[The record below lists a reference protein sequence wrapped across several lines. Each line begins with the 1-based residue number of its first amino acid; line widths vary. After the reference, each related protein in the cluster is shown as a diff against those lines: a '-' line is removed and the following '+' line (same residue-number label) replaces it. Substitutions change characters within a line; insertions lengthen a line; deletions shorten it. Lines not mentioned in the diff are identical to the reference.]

1 MPSTDLIRFL
11 GAALVAL
18 ILAQAQA
25 EEAKPNAPAAQVKT
39 AEESIPRLTA
49 DSVTQH
55 TIAIGGQ
62 QLTYKATAGTLPLFG
77 PKGEV
82 AANVFYVAYTL
93 DAANPRPITFAF
105 NGGPG
110 AAAAFL
116 QLGALG
122 PRIVPFSENGAEAVR
137 PVTIADNPNSWL
149 PFTDLVFI
157 DPVGTGYSR
166 ATGGGT
172 DAERAYWGVEKDAD
186 SLADFIRLYLTR
198 SGRELAPIF
207 LAGESYGGF
216 RVGLLCDRLLGMGL
230 PLKGAVMIS
239 PALEFVMLHGDD
251 FAILPLTFALPSLT
265 ASNVEMREGSNA
277 PLDAVHDAEAYART
291 NYLQHL
297 ADGLKW
303 DDAVISA
310 LAKFTGLDREV
321 VAKHHGR
328 VTTSLFLE
336 EYRRRNDRALS
347 RYDGTVSVPL
357 PMPAGRNHFDPILD
371 GAVSALAPAASQYFR
386 QELGFRTDLQYRLLN
401 REVSGHW
408 DFGTKP
414 TQQGYAGSLD
424 ELTKARVRNPALKIL
439 IAHGYTDL
447 VTPYSMSRYLVAHLL
462 PLEGST
468 PISIHIY
475 RGGHMMYLRP
485 ASRGELANDARALY
499 ESARAP

>member
-1 MPSTDLIRFL
+1 MRSTDLIRFL
-11 GAALVAL
+11 SAALVAL
-18 ILAQAQA
+18 ILGQAHA
-25 EEAKPNAPAAQVKT
+25 EEAKPNAPAAQAKT
-39 AEESIPRLTA
+39 AEDSIPRLAA
-49 DSVTQH
+49 DSVTQY
-55 TIAIGGQ
+55 TIAAGGQ

-116 QLGALG
+116 HLGALG
-122 PRIVPFSENGAEAVR
+122 PRIIPFSENGTEPVR
-137 PVTIADNPNSWL
+137 PVTITDNPNSWL
-149 PFTDLVFI
+149 AFTDLVFI

-166 ATGGGT
+166 ATGGG

-207 LAGESYGGF
+207 LTGESYGGF
-216 RVGLLCDRLLGMGL
+216 RVGLLSDRLLGMGL
-230 PLKGAVMIS
+230 RLKGAVMIS
-239 PALEFVMLHGDD
+239 PALEFSMMHGDD
-251 FAILPLTFALPSLT
+251 FAVLPLTFALPSLT
-265 ASNVEMREGSNA
+265 ASNFEMREGPKA
-277 PLDAVHDAEAYART
+277 PLNNVHDAEAYART
-291 NYLQHL
+291 SYLQHL
-297 ADGLKW
+297 ADGLKR

-310 LAKFTGLDREV
+310 LAKFTGLDPDLIG
-321 VAKHHGR
+321 KHHGR
-328 VTTSLFLE
+328 VSTSLFIQ

-347 RYDGTVSVPL
+347 RYDGTVSIPL
-357 PMPAGRNHFDPILD
+357 PVPADRNHFDPILD
-371 GAVSALAPAASQYFR
+371 GAVSVLAPAATQYFR
-386 QELGFRTDLQYRLLN
+386 LELGFRTDQQYRLLN

-414 TQQGYAGSLD
+414 NQQGYAGSLD
-424 ELTKARVRNPALKIL
+424 ELQKARVRSPALKIL

-447 VTPYSMSRYLVAHLL
+447 VTYYSMSQYLVAHLL
-462 PLEGST
+462 PIEGSS
-468 PISIHIY
+468 PIGIHVY

-499 ESARAP
+499 ESALAP